1 MKINLKGTYN
11 NKINKA
17 ALCMAKIAL
26 NLILT
31 ENIKTKTTRQVA

>member
-17 ALCMAKIAL
+17 ALFMAKIAL
-26 NLILT
+26 NLIL
-31 ENIKTKTTRQVA
+31 NGNGKRKTTRQVA